1 MTNQTDTTLIISTSN
16 KGIVGVLQGFAI
28 ENVGQGYKNPI
39 ITIEGGGGSGATAE
53 CINTYGRITDIKIT
67 NSGQGYTSMPRIFI
81 KDEPVTGVPIDEYKG
96 TSAKVYAIIRYMSS
110 TDPDLVKKIEGQESI
125 MSIDCP

>member
-16 KGIVGVLQGFAI
+16 KGIVGVLQNFAI
-28 ENVGQGYKNPI
+28 ENVGQGYVNPV

-53 CINTYGRITDIKIT
+53 CITTFGRITDIKIT
-67 NSGQGYTSMPRIFI
+67 NSGTGYTGMPRIFI
-81 KDEPVTGVPIDEYKG
+81 KDEPVSGTPIEQYGG
-96 TSAKVYAIIRYMSS
+96 TSAKAYAIIRYMSA
-110 TDPDLVKKIEGQESI
+110 TDPDLVKKIEGQETI